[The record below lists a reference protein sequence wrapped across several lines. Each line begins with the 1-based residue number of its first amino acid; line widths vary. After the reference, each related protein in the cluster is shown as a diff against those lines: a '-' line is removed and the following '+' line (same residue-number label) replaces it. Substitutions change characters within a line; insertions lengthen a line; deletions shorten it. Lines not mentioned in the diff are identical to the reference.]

1 MQRRRPLIIGADA
14 DYRPAIEAIKAGG
27 VIAYPTETFYALGAD
42 PFSDEAVKAVFAMK
56 GRPAGS
62 PIPLIIG
69 DMSMLAL
76 LSTDVPEAASGLME
90 RFWPGPLTIVLR
102 ASPALPGPLT
112 AGTGTIGVRL
122 SGSAHARRLSN
133 ALGGPVT
140 STSANPSG
148 ARPAVTAAECESY
161 FRDLPVIIDG
171 GRLAGTKG
179 STIVDASGRELRLIR
194 EGEIPSKEIFAT

>member
-1 MQRRRPLIIGADA
+1 MKRRRPLIIGADA
-14 DYRPAIEAIKAGG
+14 DYRPAIEVLKASGI
-27 VIAYPTETFYALGAD
+27 VAYPTETFYALGAD

-56 GRPAGS
+56 GRPAAS

-69 DMSMLAL
+69 DISMLAL
-76 LSTDVPEAASGLME
+76 VAPEVPEAASSLME
-90 RFWPGPLTIVLR
+90 RFWPGPLTIVLK
-102 ASPALPGPLT
+102 ASAALPASLT

-148 ARPAVTAAECESY
+148 APPPVTAGECESY
-161 FRDLPVIIDG
+161 FSSIPVIIDG

-179 STIVDASGRELRLIR
+179 STIVDASGREVRLIR
-194 EGEIPSKEIFAT
+194 EGEIPSREILAT